1 MNGDFLQARM
11 DMVSDQIARRGVK
24 DKRVLDALRQVPR
37 HAFVPPDVQL
47 NAYDDFPL
55 PIGMGQT
62 ISQPY
67 IVGLMTELLTLTG
80 PEKVLEIGTGS
91 GYQAAILSLLC
102 AQVITLERH
111 PPLAEAARTRLKA
124 LGYSNVVV
132 ICRDGSG
139 GVPEQSPFDG
149 IIVTAASPRI
159 PQPLLDQLDE
169 GGRMVIPTGS
179 QGSQTL
185 QRAVKFAGSVQVTD
199 ILSVVFVP
207 LRGEYGWN
215 AEEPAK

>member
-1 MNGDFLQARM
+1 MNEDFLQARM
-11 DMVSDQIARRGVK
+11 DMVSNQISRRGVK
-24 DKRVLDALRQVPR
+24 DERVLDAMRQVPR

-67 IVGLMTELLTLTG
+67 IVGLMTELLKLTG
-80 PEKVLEIGTGS
+80 HEKVLEIGTGS

-102 AQVITLERH
+102 KQVFTLERH
-111 PPLAEAARTRLKA
+111 PQLAEVAKTRLKA
-124 LGYSNVVV
+124 LGYSNVMV
-132 ICRDGSG
+132 ICKDGSLG
-139 GVPEQSPFDG
+139 FPEQAPFDG

-159 PQPLLDQLDE
+159 PQPLLDQLEE

-185 QRAVKFAGSVQVTD
+185 QLAVKLTGSVQITD

-207 LRGEYGWN
+207 LRGEHGWN
-215 AEEPAK
+215 V